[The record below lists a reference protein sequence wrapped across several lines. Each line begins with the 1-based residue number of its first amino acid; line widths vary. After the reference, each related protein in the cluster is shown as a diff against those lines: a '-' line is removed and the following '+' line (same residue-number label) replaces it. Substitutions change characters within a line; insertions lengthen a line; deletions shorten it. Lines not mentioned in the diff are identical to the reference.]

1 MLRVRLSRA
10 PLSRPMSPLPSD
22 PGRSPLAQA
31 AIWRAVQLIEE
42 EGRLEDGQAMRQAFS
57 ARPDGAGR
65 VLERAWLLGERL
77 GLQREWRRWRQLGGA
92 VLLLLVLGVVG
103 SAWALAR
110 GVLGDARE
118 INVVAA
124 FVSVLGLHA
133 LTLLLWLASLLLP
146 WGSGAG
152 GALGRWALQL
162 TARLP
167 LDRGP
172 HAVQLA
178 RATTDVLARARL
190 APWAFGGISHAIWTL
205 AFVLLLAALAL
216 GLSLR
221 AYRLTWETTLLTPD
235 FFVHFVQA
243 TGWLPQR
250 LGFAMPDTAT
260 LLQPALAGADAQRAW
275 AWWLLGCVA
284 VYGLAVR
291 LACALLCWA
300 AWRRG
305 QGRLALDLADP
316 GVRALLSRFEAME
329 PVLVVDAEQPGAASA
344 AAPAALVADAGTRL
358 LLGFELPP
366 ESPWPPFTP
375 PAAVQVQ
382 RMEGSQRERAD
393 LLQRLAAAPAH
404 RLLVACHAASSP
416 DRGTERFLREA
427 CGRSAACAV
436 LLGGA
441 RQESDAAR
449 WRDWLQRS
457 DLVQL
462 TVLTEPEA
470 ALAWLEAP

>member
-1 MLRVRLSRA
+1 
-10 PLSRPMSPLPSD
+10 MSPLPSD

-124 FVSVLGLHA
+124 FVSVLGLHT

-146 WGSGAG
+146 WRSAAG

-329 PVLVVDAEQPGAASA
+329 PAQVVDAEHPGLV
-344 AAPAALVADAGTRL
+344 PARSTVRGADAGTRL

-366 ESPWPPFTP
+366 EAAWPPFAP
-375 PAAVQVQ
+375 PAAVQLQ
-382 RMEGSQRERAD
+382 RIDGSQSERAGV
-393 LLQRLAAAPAH
+393 LQALAAAPPH

-416 DRGTERFLREA
+416 DRGTARFLGEA
-427 CGRSAACAV
+427 CGLAADCGV
-436 LLGGA
+436 LLLGA
-441 RQESDAAR
+441 RQPSDTAR

-457 DLVQL
+457 TQPPLA
-462 TVLTEPEA
+462 VLTEPEA
-470 ALAWLEAP
+470 ALAWLEAA

>member
-1 MLRVRLSRA
+1 
-10 PLSRPMSPLPSD
+10 MSPPPSD
-22 PGRSPLAQA
+22 SGRSPLGEA

-65 VLERAWLLGERL
+65 VLQRAWLLGERL

-110 GVLGDARE
+110 AVLGDARE

-124 FVSVLGLHA
+124 FVSMLGLHA
-133 LTLLLWLASLLLP
+133 VTLLLWLASLVLP
-146 WGSGAG
+146 WRSAAG

-190 APWAFGGISHAIWTL
+190 APWVFGGISHAVWSL
-205 AFVLLLAALAL
+205 AFVLLLTALAL

-235 FFVHFVQA
+235 FFVRFVQA
-243 TGWLPQR
+243 TGWLPQQ
-250 LGFAMPDTAT
+250 LGFAMPDAAT

-291 LACALLCWA
+291 LLCTLWCWA

-329 PVLVVDAEQPGAASA
+329 PVRIVDAEQPGAMPAT
-344 AAPAALVADAGTRL
+344 APAAPVADAGTRL

-366 ESPWPPFTP
+366 EAPWPPFAP

-382 RMEGSQRERAD
+382 RMDGSQRERAE
-393 LLQRLAAAPAH
+393 LLQRLTAAPAH

-427 CGRSAACAV
+427 CSASAACAV

-441 RQESDAAR
+441 RQEADTAR

-462 TVLTEPEA
+462 TVLSEPEA
-470 ALAWLEAP
+470 ARAWLEAP